1 MGPRTRD
8 YQQMAIAIL
17 AIATAALG
25 FAIWAQDLDLAYPVK
40 PDSGM
45 LLLYGVRVATPVIA
59 IVFYFLTFIT
69 VGDILGRDHSVT
81 GILVVRRP
89 IVWLYLQM
97 VTLSILFL
105 SEYAS
110 ELIMAVSAAG
120 TEPLGCLPQ

>member
-40 PDSGM
+40 PDSEM
-45 LLLYGVRVATPVIA
+45 MLLYGVRVVTPIIA

-69 VGDILGRDHSVT
+69 VGNILGRDRNVT
-81 GILVVRRP
+81 GVLVVRRP

-105 SEYAS
+105 SEYVS
-110 ELIMAVSAAG
+110 ELVIAASTAG
-120 TEPLGCLPQ
+120 TQPLGCLPQ